1 MPRDRLPRQNT
12 LRARIAAAAARLI
25 AEDGIDDFSAAKRK
39 AARQLGAA
47 DTQSLPANEEI
58 EVELRAY
65 QTLYQPE
72 EQAERLRELR
82 AIALKVMQALADF
95 NPYLTGSVLKG
106 TAGRYADIDL
116 QLFSDDLKAIEM
128 FLVNRG
134 VPYDTRSARHYCGD
148 QPRPVELLKLQWEDV
163 AVNVAVYAA
172 NDERSNLKAS
182 PTGRPIERATLTA
195 VRALV
200 PGISNDAAK

>member
-1 MPRDRLPRQNT
+1 MPRDRVPRQNI

-25 AEDGIDDFSAAKRK
+25 AEDGIDDFAAAKRK
-39 AARQLGAA
+39 AARQLGAP

-58 EVELRAY
+58 EIELRAY

-72 EQAERLRELR
+72 EQAERLRGLR
-82 AIALKVMQALADF
+82 ATALRVMEALADF

-116 QLFSDDLKAIEM
+116 QLYSDDLKAIEM
-128 FLVNRG
+128 FLLNHG
-134 VPYDTRSARHYCGD
+134 VPYEARSARHYCGD
-148 QPRPVELLKLQWEDV
+148 QPRSVELLQLQWEDV

-182 PTGRPIERATLTA
+182 PAGRPIERATLTA

-200 PGISNDAAK
+200 KGTSNLSAK